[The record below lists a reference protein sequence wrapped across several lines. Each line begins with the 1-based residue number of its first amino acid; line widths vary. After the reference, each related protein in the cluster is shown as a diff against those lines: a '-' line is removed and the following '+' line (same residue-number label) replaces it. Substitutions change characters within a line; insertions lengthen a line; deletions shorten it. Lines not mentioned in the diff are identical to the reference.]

1 MLEKNEILNN
11 LNIVKE
17 NIENACKRVNREND
31 VVLIPVTKTFPHE
44 LIKTCIDIDVKE
56 VGENRPLE
64 IRDKYELYNNEVKF
78 HMIGHLQT
86 NKIKYIGGKVVL
98 IHSLDSIK
106 LANELNKYA
115 KKNDFVFE
123 CLVQVNIVKE
133 EAKFG
138 VSENN
143 IIEFLKEFEQF
154 ENIRIMGLMN
164 MAPFYDNSE
173 DSRNDFRK
181 MKVLFE
187 SLKTEKFK
195 NSQMKYLSMGM
206 TNDYVIAIEE
216 GSNMVRIGSA
226 IFGARTYL

>member
-1 MLEKNEILNN
+1 MLEKSEILSN

-17 NIENACKRVNREND
+17 NIENACKRVNRKND
-31 VVLIPVTKTFPHE
+31 VILVPVTKTFPHE
-44 LIKTCIDIDVKE
+44 LIQTCIDLDIEE

-64 IRDKYELYNNEVKF
+64 IRDKYELYHEQVKI

-98 IHSLDSIK
+98 IHSLDSVK

-115 KKNDFVFE
+115 LKNDIVFE
-123 CLVQVNIVKE
+123 CLVQVNIAKE

-138 VSENN
+138 ISENN
-143 IIEFLKEFEQF
+143 IIEFLKEFEEF

-164 MAPFYDNSE
+164 MAPFYNNSE
-173 DSRNDFRK
+173 DARTDFRR
-181 MKVLFE
+181 MKTLFE
-187 SLKTEKFK
+187 SLKNEKFR
-195 NSQMKYLSMGM
+195 NAQMKYLSMGM
-206 TNDYVIAIEE
+206 TNDYVVAVEE

-226 IFGARTYL
+226 IFGTRTYL

>member
-1 MLEKNEILNN
+1 MLEKSEILSN

-17 NIENACKRVNREND
+17 NIENACKRVDREND

-44 LIKTCIDIDVKE
+44 LVQTCIDLNIEE

-64 IRDKYELYNNEVKF
+64 IRDKYELYHDQVKI

-98 IHSLDSIK
+98 IHSLDSVK

-115 KKNDFVFE
+115 SKNDIVFE
-123 CLVQVNIVKE
+123 CLVQVNIAKE

-138 VSENN
+138 ISESN
-143 IIEFLKEFEQF
+143 IMEFLKEFEQF

-164 MAPFYDNSE
+164 MAPFYNDSE
-173 DSRNDFRK
+173 DARNDFKK

-187 SLKTEKFK
+187 SLKNEKFK
-195 NSQMKYLSMGM
+195 NAQMKYLSMGM
-206 TNDYVIAIEE
+206 INDYVVAVEE

-226 IFGARTYL
+226 IFGNRTYL

>member
-1 MLEKNEILNN
+1 MLEKSEILFN

-44 LIKTCIDIDVKE
+44 LIQTCIELDIEE

-64 IRDKYELYNNEVKF
+64 IRDKYELYHDQVKI

-98 IHSLDSIK
+98 IHSLDSVK

-115 KKNDFVFE
+115 SKKDIVFE
-123 CLVQVNIVKE
+123 CLVQVNIAKE

-138 VSENN
+138 ISENN
-143 IIEFLKEFEQF
+143 IIEFLKEFEKF

-173 DSRNDFRK
+173 DARNDFKK
-181 MKVLFE
+181 MKILFE
-187 SLKTEKFK
+187 SLKNEEFK
-195 NSQMKYLSMGM
+195 NVQMKYLSMGM
-206 TNDYVIAIEE
+206 TNDYVVAVEE